1 MGDDAE
7 YYSEQQEEEK
17 RHQEIAR
24 QEREMTK
31 WPKKILNGKKP
42 ANQRIRIHPIKIN
55 L

>member
-24 QEREMTK
+24 QERDDQIA
-31 WPKKILNGKKP
+31 KKNIEWEKASESENKDSSNKD
-42 ANQRIRIHPIKIN
+42 
-55 L
+55 